1 MGSSAVVCNVNQVSF
16 RQAITPLEMQSR
28 MNATMRFIVWGT
40 MPIGSVAGGI
50 LASFI
55 PLRAPVLVAALI
67 TSSAFLWVL
76 FSPVRSLRS
85 IPKAAR
91 AETEPVLAGR
101 PVAVMRDPVAR
112 PKASGRLAE
121 RDLRG
126 GPEPPATA
134 VRTVGTPLHREGHS
148 RQGPYT

>member
-91 AETEPVLAGR
+91 AETEPV
-101 PVAVMRDPVAR
+101 
-112 PKASGRLAE
+112 
-121 RDLRG
+121 
-126 GPEPPATA
+126 
-134 VRTVGTPLHREGHS
+134 
-148 RQGPYT
+148 